1 MNKNNPSNEEEKS
14 QSQIDFGFESNN
26 KLLAV
31 SPLQVKRQID
41 SPNIM
46 ALEKKAPNDTPF
58 LTHYKK
64 PEDKRKTLDRHPE
77 KKESSA
83 EAALMK
89 FCLPPMEKKSTMT

>member
-1 MNKNNPSNEEEKS
+1 MNRNNPQKEEEKT
-14 QSQIDFGFESNN
+14 QSQVDVGFESNN
-26 KLLAV
+26 MLLDV
-31 SPLQVKRQID
+31 SPLQAKRQID

-46 ALEKKAPNDTPF
+46 VPEKKAPNDTPF

-64 PEDKRKTLDRHPE
+64 QSDKRKTLDKHPE